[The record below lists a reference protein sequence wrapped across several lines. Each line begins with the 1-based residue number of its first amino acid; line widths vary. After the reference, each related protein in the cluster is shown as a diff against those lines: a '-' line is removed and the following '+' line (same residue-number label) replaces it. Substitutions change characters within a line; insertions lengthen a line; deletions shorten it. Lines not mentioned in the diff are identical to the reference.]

1 MSDSDKMVKN
11 KICGTHSLDLSLSKN
26 SVILLFL
33 FLSFFLLLH
42 SSIGFLFYFYFF
54 LLLLLLSFF
63 LLHTNST
70 TNNLFFFFFFF
81 FFFFIFLF
89 LSFFISSSNPLHHQQ
104 LFFFFPLLPG
114 YEGPFLDSTQV
125 QVETR
130 ILGPLLIVWWIGLG
144 SPQLNGGWLQI
155 KLCASHIK
163 LLKARMRFLLS
174 NKIPL

>member
-1 MSDSDKMVKN
+1 MVKN
-11 KICGTHSLDLSLSKN
+11 KICGSHSLDLSLSKN
-26 SVILLFL
+26 RVILLFL

-63 LLHTNST
+63 FLHTNST
-70 TNNLFFFFFFF
+70 TNNLFFFFFF

-130 ILGPLLIVWWIGLG
+130 ILGPLLIVWWTGLG

-163 LLKARMRFLLS
+163 LLKARMRFLLC